1 MATMSP
7 GQELSFT
14 RRRLLRQ
21 SLLCAGVWLSGFH
34 PPRLLSHRTVDS
46 AADGT
51 LLAVVPF
58 SDEGNPPMGEPIGSE
73 LDGRLFTDLSTV
85 VQENPTT
92 PTDHFFIRT
101 RASRLLD
108 VSSPWTIQVGGE
120 IEKPLTIAATALA
133 KKARPMGT
141 HLIECSGN
149 PRRAHF
155 GMMSIA
161 RWDGVPLQEGLELAK
176 PKASGVRVLVSGFD
190 QYEAES
196 TTSVPGASWVFSSD
210 QLFSSG
216 AFLATKMNGQALQP
230 DHGAPVRLVV
240 PGWYGCVCIKWVNQ
254 IEFGSNDTAATSQMQ
269 EYANRTMQIGVPS
282 LARDYQPA
290 LVDLAAMPTRIEKWL
305 VGGKIQYRVV
315 GIQWGGSVQG
325 QELEMRFNPGEAFVR
340 VASIH
345 PFAEGGFSIWSHQW
359 APPRT
364 GRFTIRLRL
373 RSAQKDARRLDSGY
387 YDRSVEITEI

>member
-1 MATMSP
+1 MSQ
-7 GQELSFT
+7 GKALSIT
-14 RRRLLRQ
+14 RRRLLQQ
-21 SLLCAGVWLSGFH
+21 SLLSAGMWLSGFH
-34 PPRLLSHRTVDS
+34 PPRLLSDRTAGS
-46 AADGT
+46 AADGV

-58 SDEGNPPMGEPIGSE
+58 SEEGHPPMGEPIGSE
-73 LDGRLFTDLSTV
+73 LDGRLFTDLSTITP
-85 VQENPTT
+85 ENPTT

-120 IEKPLTIAATALA
+120 IEKPFIIAAEALA

-149 PRRAHF
+149 TRTAHF

-161 RWDGVPLQEGLELAK
+161 TWDGVPLQEALELVQ

-190 QYEAES
+190 RYKAES
-196 TTSVPGASWVFSSD
+196 MTSVPGASWVFSSD

-254 IEFGSNDTAATSQMQ
+254 IEFVSNDVPATTQMQ
-269 EYANRTMQIGVPS
+269 EYASRTMQIGIPS
-282 LARDYQPA
+282 IASAYHPA
-290 LVDLAAMPTRIEKWL
+290 IVDIAAMPTRIEKWL
-305 VGGKIQYRVV
+305 VGRKIKYRVH

-325 QELEMRFNPGEAFVR
+325 QGLEMRFNPGDAFVR
-340 VASIH
+340 VESIQ
-345 PFAEGGFSIWSHQW
+345 PLAGRFSIWNHEW
-359 APPRT
+359 VPPRT
-364 GRFTIRLRL
+364 GKFTIRLRL
-373 RSAQKDARRLDSGY
+373 HSAQNDARRLDSGY